1 MKNKVLSVAAATM
14 MAFGTS
20 IGFSNLELG
29 SPSHNYKRRR
39 DDLPDD
45 VQAEKIRKAKEKR
58 ERKAKNV

>member
-1 MKNKVLSVAAATM
+1 MKKTALSIAATTM

-20 IGFSNLELG
+20 IGFSNLEMG

-45 VQAEKIRKAKEKR
+45 IQADKIRKAEEKR
-58 ERKAKNV
+58 KRKCKK